1 MIRKMRRRPK
11 ERGTPLWRACVPALP
26 WVRRRLKSAKVKCI
40 EYQVGRTSQTAVD
53 VLWVEGITNQALVD
67 QVSQRIADMDID
79 ALLAA
84 SDIEEYLVDSRS
96 TVFPQVLFTERP
108 TGFVVA

>member
-1 MIRKMRRRPK
+1 M
-11 ERGTPLWRACVPALP
+11 E
-26 WVRRRLKSAKVKCI
+26 
-40 EYQVGRTSQTAVD
+40 D
-53 VLWVEGITNQALVD
+53 ITNQTLVD
-67 QVSQRIADMDID
+67 KISQRIADMDID

-108 TGFVVA
+108 TGSAVA